1 MKRSIAVICSLLLI
15 THALAMPIK
24 AIASQ
29 TVEVKEET
37 GEDSNLPLY
46 NGAKENESSK
56 EEVSGDED
64 EASTEEEKDDV
75 EEDVITEDDTA
86 KDESSNEEEDVTTE
100 DDSSED
106 ESDNI
111 DNDVN
116 EDKQEDLFDNLEEEM
131 IDDSEDENLTYGG
144 TIQVDG
150 TFFDWKDIPHTD
162 ISYYSPDPDK
172 IHQGA
177 LYLDGDILYGHFR
190 MNDAYRAQM
199 VVAYMELTINNST
212 SVGLTIQKGAADN
225 DIDWS
230 TDMYNLPQGIN
241 TGLGVFANGYPKYF
255 MGEAVF
261 TVYETDHSVGDEVEF
276 AIDLNVVSKITGIPV
291 ESMREIKLHN
301 PNIGNEAIILA
312 GSSSGAVLGVIA
324 MTAIAAGGV
333 LYLKRSRTK
342 SEA

>member
-37 GEDSNLPLY
+37 GEDSNLPLD

-75 EEDVITEDDTA
+75 
-86 KDESSNEEEDVTTE
+86 EEDVTTE

-261 TVYETDHSVGDEVEF
+261 TVYESDHSVGDEVEF
-276 AIDLNVVSKITGIPV
+276 AIDLNVISKITGIPV

-301 PNIGNEAIILA
+301 PNIGNEAIVLA

-333 LYLKRSRTK
+333 LYLKRRRTK